1 VARPRPPAGALRAG
15 PLVSA
20 RINDAARLRSYEF
33 AVPYKGK
40 QLKGQELLT
49 QLDKWVSYGTI
60 EPSCRDAIRTV
71 RAATLPAQR
80 RHPP

>member
-1 VARPRPPAGALRAG
+1 M
-15 PLVSA
+15 
-20 RINDAARLRSYEF
+20 
-33 AVPYKGK
+33 PYKGK

-71 RAATLPAQR
+71 RAAAIPWLRPR
-80 RHPP
+80 P